1 MKSTE
6 RWKGAFQLR
15 TRPIREVVVAK
26 RKLFSLLPSVAI
38 IVVLGGCGGN
48 NNTTLQNPP
57 APATTS
63 VAIAFSP
70 APAKSITLAA
80 TEKLTAVVSN
90 DPSDMGVDWA
100 LLCQN
105 SSNCGTLLP
114 LHTPS
119 GTPATYKPPSSISGN
134 SQSVTIEAFA
144 TANHNSNVLASLTVT
159 AFASILKGNY
169 VFATQGQDVN
179 GEFQLAGVVV
189 LDGNGN
195 VTSGE
200 QTHSDPLESYADAIT
215 GGSYYVGPDGRGTLT
230 LNTADQN
237 IGQLGIENLSVAVLS
252 SSKALISTF
261 DNPNLQPS
269 TEISSGTLE
278 LQTSKATPTGGYAFA
293 VNGVDINSEPMAMG
307 GVLNIDSPNA
317 ISGTGSVTDQD
328 DAINGVNEQLIP
340 SGSLTAPDSFG
351 SLKFNL
357 ALNSTPTTVF
367 APSLTFTG
375 YIVDTMHIKL
385 VESDINGTGAGYG
398 STAGVGVGQGAA
410 QGTFTSNTAFA
421 GNYVFDIAG
430 QDYNGTP
437 DGLASYGVFTADA
450 SGNLNN
456 GYDDEA
462 LSSVPLFISDSFTGT
477 YTIDPS
483 GTGRVDSFV
492 TFTNNGPGPEL
503 ILYLTGNGNPPLILD
518 ADDNGSS
525 LGFGSI
531 ASGVAH
537 PQAPPPFS
545 FSGDYGVK
553 FIQSN
558 GSFDAASMATG
569 QATAKGTAGTFA
581 GVIDT
586 NVGFS
591 PNPDT
596 ALTGTFG
603 AIADTGR
610 FSGTLENTYFSTT
623 GNMISVD
630 FYAVNPDLILF
641 IETDLSVTGL
651 STFGYFP
658 ARTPVCN
665 GCP

>member
-1 MKSTE
+1 
-6 RWKGAFQLR
+6 
-15 TRPIREVVVAK
+15 VAK
-26 RKLFSLLPSVAI
+26 HKLFSLLPSVAVI
-38 IVVLGGCGGN
+38 TFLAGCGGN

-57 APATTS
+57 APARTS
-63 VAIAFSP
+63 VAIDFSP
-70 APAKSITLAA
+70 APAKSITLAVPM
-80 TEKLTAVVSN
+80 EKLTAVVSN
-90 DPSDMGVDWA
+90 DPSDAGVDWA

-105 SSNCGTLLP
+105 SSNCGTLAP

-119 GTPATYKPPSSISGN
+119 GTPTIYKPPSSISGN
-134 SQSVTIEAFA
+134 SQSATIEAFA
-144 TANHNSNVLASLTVT
+144 AANHNSNVVASFTIT

-169 VFATQGQDVN
+169 VFATQGQDTN

-189 LDGNGN
+189 LDGNGH

-200 QTHSDPLESYADAIT
+200 QTHSDPLESYADPIT
-215 GGSYYVGPDGRGTLT
+215 GGSYYIGPDGRGTLT

-252 SSKALISTF
+252 SSKALLSTL
-261 DNPNLQPS
+261 DNPNLQQFS

-278 LQTSKATPTGGYAFA
+278 LQTSKAAPTGAYAFV
-293 VNGVDINSEPMAMG
+293 VNGIDISSEPMAMG
-307 GVLNIDSPNA
+307 GVLDINSPNA
-317 ISGTGSVTDQD
+317 ISGTGSVVDQD
-328 DAINGVNEQLIP
+328 DALSGVNEQLIP
-340 SGSLTAPDSFG
+340 SGTLTPPDSFG

-357 ALNSTPTTVF
+357 ALNSSSTIVF

-375 YIVDTMHIKL
+375 YIVDSMHIEL
-385 VESDINGTGAGYG
+385 IESDININGTGGGYG
-398 STAGVGVGQGAA
+398 STAGIAVGQGAA
-410 QGTFTSNTAFA
+410 QGSFTSNTAFA
-421 GNYVFDIAG
+421 GNYVLDIV
-430 QDYNGTP
+430 GTDRDGIP
-437 DGLASYGVFTADA
+437 DALASYGVFTADS

-462 LSSVPLFISDSFTGT
+462 QSSVPLLISDSFTGT
-477 YTIDPS
+477 YTLDPS
-483 GTGRVDSFV
+483 GTGRVDSFI
-492 TFTNNGPGPEL
+492 TFSKNGPGPEL
-503 ILYLTGNGNPPLILD
+503 IFYLTGNGNPPLVLD

-525 LGFGSI
+525 LGLGSI
-531 ASGVAH
+531 GAGTAN
-537 PQAPPPFS
+537 PQAAPPFS
-545 FSGDYGVK
+545 FSGDYGVE

-569 QATAKGTAGTFA
+569 QVTANATAGTFA
-581 GVIDT
+581 GLIDT

-610 FSGTLENTYFSTT
+610 FSGTLDNTFFTAAPDNT
-623 GNMISVD
+623 IVVD
-630 FYAVNPDLILF
+630 FYAVSPDLIFF
-641 IETDLSVTGL
+641 IETDLMTTGL